1 MTRLENA
8 CWIVTFTMPKP
19 LPNKNESPM
28 PSRSRWSVLGSAL
41 GPFLALSV
49 VVCLFG
55 LADGLQAGG
64 GNFLSIRNM
73 RSISVQ
79 TATVAVAALGMTI
92 IVIAG
97 GIDLSAGTSL
107 ALCATVLAWC
117 LKEDA
122 ALLIVHGDNV
132 AGIQQKIND
141 AEDRMERIPQEIQRT
156 QRRKNADPGKIAQ
169 LEAENKSLQE
179 QLPELQETSKAI
191 QEAAP
196 HISPY
201 SPALAVFAGIGTGCL
216 AGLLNGMLVSY
227 LRVVPFI
234 VTLGTMRLY
243 LGIAKEVA
251 DETTVRPDLNEQIPH
266 WLGSFLSLQQ
276 DARWLGFPLGV
287 WLIFVL
293 AIILAAVL
301 RYTVFGRYV
310 FALGSNEST
319 ARLCGI
325 NVERNKIALYGLAG
339 LFFGIAGLYQFS
351 LLSVGNPTSGIGL
364 ELNVI
369 AAVVIGGG
377 SLSGGR
383 GSVVGTLTGAAI
395 MAVITSGCT
404 QLGLKNPVQDMILG
418 AIIVAA
424 VAIDQIRQR
433 RLAG

>member
-1 MTRLENA
+1 
-8 CWIVTFTMPKP
+8 MPKSP
-19 LPNKNESPM
+19 PHQNESPVLT
-28 PSRSRWSVLGSAL
+28 RSRWSMLGSAL
-41 GPFLALSV
+41 GPFLALALV
-49 VVCLFG
+49 VILFG
-55 LADGLQAGG
+55 FADRLQEGG
-64 GNFLSIRNM
+64 GNFLSLRNM

-132 AGIQQKIND
+132 AGIQRKIDD
-141 AEDRMERIPQEIQRT
+141 AQERLERIPQEIQRAE
-156 QRRKNADPGKIAQ
+156 RRKNADPGKIAQ
-169 LEAENKSLQE
+169 LEAEQKSLQE
-179 QLPELQETSKAI
+179 QLPKLQETSKTI

-196 HISPY
+196 NISPY
-201 SPALAVFAGIGTGCL
+201 SPALAVIAGIGTGCL
-216 AGLLNGMLVSY
+216 AGLLNGILVSY

-243 LGIAKEVA
+243 LGMAKEVA

-433 RLAG
+433 RLAA